1 MPVFSAMAPML
12 LSERQGY
19 DWIRNQR
26 SSLKKMG
33 NGSSIL
39 INAIKVYFLNASSL
53 KTQKK

>member
-12 LSERQGY
+12 LSDRQGY

-26 SSLKKMG
+26 SSLKKMA

-39 INAIKVYFLNASSL
+39 ISAIKVYFLNASFP